1 MSVKACLDADIQRI
15 ASSIAVIVTS
25 DSGEVQRIIVPS
37 AARIHE
43 TVAQAF
49 GLKESEQLVVYFGS
63 EQLPEDLSFD
73 DCGIEVCHSSVGSS
87 LDPSALIDKVD
98 CAPPPHRELAFAGRG
113 QNGLQPQP
121 GSENIHQ
128 RRLSRVP
135 SQQTRL
141 GAQRHNPYLVRR
153 DESLIVV
160 RHAG

>member
-15 ASSIAVIVTS
+15 ASSIAVIVAS

-37 AARIHE
+37 AALIHE
-43 TVAQAF
+43 TVAEAF
-49 GLKESEQLVVYFGS
+49 GLKERQLVVYFGS

-73 DCGIEVCHSSVGSS
+73 DCGIEVCHSSDGSS

-98 CAPPPHRELAFAGRG
+98 CVPPPHQELAFAGRG

-141 GAQRHNPYLVRR
+141 GAQHHNPYLVRH
-153 DESLIVV
+153 DESLLVV
-160 RHAG
+160 RYVG

>member
-37 AARIHE
+37 AALIHE

-73 DCGIEVCHSSVGSS
+73 DCGIE
-87 LDPSALIDKVD
+87 
-98 CAPPPHRELAFAGRG
+98 APFA
-113 QNGLQPQP
+113 P
-121 GSENIHQ
+121 
-128 RRLSRVP
+128 
-135 SQQTRL
+135 
-141 GAQRHNPYLVRR
+141 A
-153 DESLIVV
+153 
-160 RHAG
+160 